1 MKNRLIRLALF
12 FFILL
17 VPVTMVQAD
26 MKPGSAVPDFE
37 LTDMEGRKIKLSDYK
52 GHPFILKLATT
63 WCPSCKQQ
71 SAEFIKAKDFLIENK
86 VPVIEVFV
94 DDTEDEVSR
103 YTQKYPLA
111 GPHAIILDDGTVYKA
126 YNVYLIP
133 RVLVVDKNFK
143 VKRDGSVIDAGVLK
157 PMLQGLLN

>member
-1 MKNRLIRLALF
+1 MKNRLIRLTLF
-12 FFILL
+12 FVIIL
-17 VPVTMVQAD
+17 VPASMVQAD

-37 LTDMEGRKIKLSDYK
+37 LTDIEGRTIKLSDYK

-94 DDTEDEVSR
+94 DDSEDEVKG
-103 YTQKYPLA
+103 YMQKYPLA
-111 GPHAIILDDGTVYKA
+111 GPHATIIDDGTVYKA
-126 YNVYLIP
+126 FNVYLIP
-133 RVLVVDKNFK
+133 RVLVVDKDFK
-143 VKRDGSVIDAGVLK
+143 VKRDGSVVEASALK
-157 PMLQGLLN
+157 PMLTKLLN

>member
-1 MKNRLIRLALF
+1 MKNRLIRLALL

-17 VPVTMVQAD
+17 VPASMLQAD
-26 MKPGSAVPDFE
+26 MQPGTVVPDFE

-86 VPVIEVFV
+86 IPIIEVFV
-94 DDTEDEVSR
+94 DDSEGEVR
-103 YTQKYPLA
+103 KYIQKYPLA
-111 GPHAIILDDGTVYKA
+111 GPHATILDDGTVYKA

-133 RVLVVDKNFK
+133 RVLVVDKDFK
-143 VKRDGSVIDAGVLK
+143 VKRDGSVTDAGSLK
-157 PMLQGLLN
+157 AMLQKLLN